1 MDLEVIMDMRR
12 LPGDPAEAWFFD
24 WERFLLDGEHEELVM
39 EIQVHETRLKEG
51 EPGAWRKAPC
61 LGHWRFPPG

>member
-1 MDLEVIMDMRR
+1 MDMRR

-24 WERFLLDGEHEELVM
+24 WEHFLLDGEHEELVM
-39 EIQVHETRLKEG
+39 EIQLHETRLKEG
-51 EPGAWRKAPC
+51 EPGAWRKAPY